1 MKNNGWANTLFA
13 MVFIA
18 MPFLVLAFFVFHVAP
33 FKNNMLNISLMTI
46 GFTIYA
52 IGFSFIVVWLDVLHI
67 DSLKFN
73 IPITLVFMV
82 LLFTFDTELYYII
95 PFSIVAILTTIP
107 TNIFVT
113 KYKESRIRK

>member
-18 MPFLVLAFFVFHVAP
+18 IPFLVILFFVFGVSP
-33 FKNNMLNISLMTI
+33 FKDNYTNMALLSAGFALYSLLL
-46 GFTIYA
+46 
-52 IGFSFIVVWLDVLHI
+52 SFVVVFLGVLHI

-73 IPITLVFMV
+73 IPISLVFMV
-82 LLFTFDTELYYII
+82 LLFTYDAELYYLI
-95 PFSIVAILTTIP
+95 PFSILAILTSIP
-107 TNIFVT
+107 ANILVT